1 MAIFV
6 TDKPF
11 RGVRQMKYRKMMD
24 ECPEVIEKMS
34 KSEVED
40 YLARMEQFYAER
52 KMNLVEP
59 CMKKL
64 GATEEL
70 KQSDWNEYYNRVEQ
84 ARLMAQEIALNEML
98 EAS

>member
-1 MAIFV
+1 
-6 TDKPF
+6 
-11 RGVRQMKYRKMMD
+11 MKYRKMMD

-52 KMNLVEP
+52 KMNLVEA